1 MIDFR
6 TLRRELLH
14 DGRGR
19 PRSEQRS
26 MPEMTRLWYLILLS
40 KKYGLETR
48 KFLDC
53 FVDAWVHDRS
63 SYKDILIQCRL
74 KTENDGVFL
83 VSQDQKVI
91 TQLRL
96 TESTLKHLSEVDL
109 GGISLKEFASA
120 KAIGK
125 STPVDMK
132 IRDVNSGVRWVN
144 LKARVVEK
152 PIARTVF
159 SRFNNN
165 PLGLST
171 STISDDTGSIKFPLW
186 NAQINMVSIVDTV
199 QIDNGRVKTFRG
211 ELQVSVGKTGKLTV
225 IENQSK

>member
-1 MIDFR
+1 
-6 TLRRELLH
+6 
-14 DGRGR
+14 
-19 PRSEQRS
+19 
-26 MPEMTRLWYLILLS
+26 
-40 KKYGLETR
+40 
-48 KFLDC
+48 
-53 FVDAWVHDRS
+53 
-63 SYKDILIQCRL
+63 L

-186 NAQINMVSIVDTV
+186 NAQINMVSIGDTV

>member
-1 MIDFR
+1 
-6 TLRRELLH
+6 
-14 DGRGR
+14 
-19 PRSEQRS
+19 

-83 VSQDQKVI
+83 VSQDKKVI

-186 NAQINMVSIVDTV
+186 NAQINMVSIGDTV

-211 ELQVSVGKTGKLTV
+211 ELQVSVGKSGKLIV
-225 IENQSK
+225 IRNP

>member
-1 MIDFR
+1 
-6 TLRRELLH
+6 
-14 DGRGR
+14 
-19 PRSEQRS
+19 
-26 MPEMTRLWYLILLS
+26 
-40 KKYGLETR
+40 
-48 KFLDC
+48 
-53 FVDAWVHDRS
+53 
-63 SYKDILIQCRL
+63 
-74 KTENDGVFL
+74 
-83 VSQDQKVI
+83 
-91 TQLRL
+91 
-96 TESTLKHLSEVDL
+96 
-109 GGISLKEFASA
+109 LKEFASA

-186 NAQINMVSIVDTV
+186 NAQINMVSIGDTV

>member
-1 MIDFR
+1 
-6 TLRRELLH
+6 
-14 DGRGR
+14 
-19 PRSEQRS
+19 
-26 MPEMTRLWYLILLS
+26 
-40 KKYGLETR
+40 
-48 KFLDC
+48 
-53 FVDAWVHDRS
+53 
-63 SYKDILIQCRL
+63 L

-83 VSQDQKVI
+83 VSQDKKVI

-144 LKARVVEK
+144 LKARVIEK
-152 PIARTVF
+152 PIAKTVF
-159 SRFNNN
+159 SRYNNN

-171 STISDDTGSIKFPLW
+171 STISDGTGSIKFPLW
-186 NAQINMVSIVDTV
+186 NAQINMVSIGDTV